1 MRAALIAIGV
11 VVVAALAALVAL
23 LIYAET
29 IQSGQGDVRIELE
42 DTFPE

>member
-1 MRAALIAIGV
+1 MRAALIGIGVLVV
-11 VVVAALAALVAL
+11 VVVAVLAAL

-29 IQSGQGDVRIELE
+29 IQSGDEEVRIELE